1 MAPGF
6 MYSMYPMHP
15 VFGLYF
21 MIIIWLVQLVIA
33 FLVYKDAKEQKM
45 SPLLWFILVIVP
57 MFGFLVATIYVII
70 RAFRMPME
78 AQKNPLHILKERL
91 AKGEITTE
99 EYERRKSAL
108 ME

>member
-45 SPLLWFILVIVP
+45 SPLLWCILVIVP

-78 AQKNPLHILKERL
+78 AQKNPLDILKERL

>member
-1 MAPGF
+1 MALGF
-6 MYSMYPMHP
+6 MYSMHPMHP
-15 VFGLYF
+15 VFGLSF
-21 MIIIWLVQLVIA
+21 MILIWLVQLVIA
-33 FLVYKDAKEQKM
+33 YLVYKDAKEQKM

-70 RAFRMPME
+70 RSFRMPME
-78 AQKNPLHILKERL
+78 PQKNPLDILKERL

>member
-1 MAPGF
+1 

-78 AQKNPLHILKERL
+78 AQKNPLDILKERL

>member
-6 MYSMYPMHP
+6 MYSMYQMHP

-78 AQKNPLHILKERL
+78 AQKNPLDILKERL

>member
-15 VFGLYF
+15 VFGLAF

-78 AQKNPLHILKERL
+78 AQKNPLDILKERL

>member
-1 MAPGF
+1 MALGF

-15 VFGLYF
+15 VFGLAF

-78 AQKNPLHILKERL
+78 AQKNPLDILKERL